1 MYKIKFTKQAK
12 KFLKKY
18 KWEPI
23 YFKIFQSS
31 EILKINPY
39 KNMLDTKPLKGFENT
54 YRIRLGKYRL
64 IYEVFDDK
72 IEIHFLEIDS
82 RWGIY
87 K

>member
-1 MYKIKFTKQAK
+1 MIKA
-12 KFLKKY
+12 
-18 KWEPI
+18 
-23 YFKIFQSS
+23 IFS
-31 EILKINPY
+31 IAINPY

-54 YRIRLGKYRL
+54 YRIRLWKYRF

-82 RWGIY
+82 RWDIY